1 MILSV
6 SQSRS
11 GERMKHK
18 LVVFPLDETN
28 VTAITGSL
36 IVASSP
42 DAVNESESDVIT
54 FRVVC
59 LGVCYLTWNCWQ
71 KLTVLEIYAWFFI
84 FLLYV
89 LFLNPSAVF
98 LHVFNSEKTRERE
111 RERQRGSESRYGT
124 TGRRMTDIN
133 EVGGVR
139 GVGTSRGRGSE
150 VWLLN

>member
-42 DAVNESESDVIT
+42 DAVNESDVIT

-59 LGVCYLTWNCWQ
+59 LGVCYLT
-71 KLTVLEIYAWFFI
+71 
-84 FLLYV
+84 
-89 LFLNPSAVF
+89 
-98 LHVFNSEKTRERE
+98 
-111 RERQRGSESRYGT
+111 
-124 TGRRMTDIN
+124 
-133 EVGGVR
+133 
-139 GVGTSRGRGSE
+139 
-150 VWLLN
+150 

>member
-42 DAVNESESDVIT
+42 DAANESQSQMSSRFVSY
-54 FRVVC
+54 VWVC
-59 LGVCYLTWNCWQ
+59 VT
-71 KLTVLEIYAWFFI
+71 
-84 FLLYV
+84 
-89 LFLNPSAVF
+89 
-98 LHVFNSEKTRERE
+98 
-111 RERQRGSESRYGT
+111 
-124 TGRRMTDIN
+124 
-133 EVGGVR
+133 
-139 GVGTSRGRGSE
+139 
-150 VWLLN
+150 